1 MWLGW
6 PVAFPDVVAAAL
18 TTLVGGALAAAV
30 WRAEPGRPG
39 RRPPGPKSDVTVAHR
54 RKETVR

>member
-6 PVAFPDVVAAAL
+6 PVGFPEVVAAAL
-18 TTLVGGALAAAV
+18 TAVLAAALAATV
-30 WRAEPGRPG
+30 RRAGPGRPG
-39 RRPPGPKSDVTVAHR
+39 RRPPGPKRDVAGAHR